1 MGLVTFPRSHPE
13 QRASLRRRKEKKMKA
28 VTNRAL
34 LTALCFLVSLALAI
48 PLTASGEGEPAAYS
62 FTADTL
68 TASEDKE
75 AIPEGTAVDDGG
87 SGNIVTFGT
96 VTKRWKE
103 DKGVTSTEAAKNM
116 GGGFLFVVKGS
127 AEVTVTVS
135 STGGDNTSAF
145 AVIDEN
151 GAAIANAEGI
161 SEVSGTGKQ
170 TFSYTLTAGAY
181 RVVSPQS
188 DYNRGVR
195 VYSITVTDT
204 PAPEAVVSET
214 THTFTV
220 GNLTASED
228 KEAVAEGAALDDDGA
243 GYFVSSGNVVKRW
256 KEEKG
261 VTSVEVGKALS
272 GCIVFTVAGEAEA
285 EVVVSSNGG
294 DNDSSVGMIDADG
307 NPIANAEGI
316 TTVHG
321 TSKQSLTYSLPAG
334 TYRIVSP
341 YDEANQRGARVYS
354 VTVTE
359 KAAAAAEKRTW
370 EFRYFGVSTGGDR
383 NVLIASG
390 NGIEADV
397 SLGSALFNEDGTVQ
411 KKGGKFVADSPAD
424 GGSYYYTVIDP
435 TVTNFFFQA
444 DVTVDALNP
453 TPDGQEGFAL
463 MARDSLGEQG
473 VSGNWMANLI
483 SVGAT
488 KLPYGGVNTS
498 PESACTIGIRAYTG
512 IRTPEAS
519 DNNDISAIRYGW
531 WTAEGAANRIE
542 AGKTYRVSLEKTDSA
557 YIAAQYDPET
567 GELIGSYT
575 WYIPARDPSALT
587 VSSYSD
593 LDDPLVYQEGRAA
606 YISLVAA
613 RGLNA
618 TFSNIVFTTSPWNA
632 GGWAPQPTVYRDLS
646 ANIAGGS
653 TAAGEE
659 YGLIFRTN
667 ADGTANVFADDAL
680 VAENV
685 PVAADAYC
693 SLNVP
698 LNGSETLVTVEF
710 TPDQAFAF
718 SAFEKLSSYDTVRL
732 SVNVTRRA
740 LGSDGVIH
748 VRPDGIENNGGTGT
762 EDAVDLQ
769 TALNY
774 AAPGQTILLE
784 SGVYDL
790 SGKELTVFRGR
801 NGTAEKPITL
811 TTADGKFATLNFG
824 SDGRGFKV
832 WGDHWHISLINVTGT
847 KNGLPGMQLAGHYCV
862 LERMNFFNNGT
873 TGLQVS
879 GFSQD
884 DRSLWPAYNTVK
896 NCTSM
901 NNADAALE
909 DADGFAAKLTTGD
922 GNVFD
927 GCVAAYNADDGW
939 DLFAKVASG
948 QIGAVTIRNSVT
960 YMNGYIRVQPGG
972 TAKEFAFAE
981 IICDE
986 NGNLTFGESEI
997 MEAGNGNG
1005 FKLGGSSMPGGHTLI
1020 NSIAYENR
1028 AKGIDSN
1035 SCPDIRV
1042 YNCTAYNNG
1051 SYNVAMYT
1059 GNTSAVTGFAAS
1071 GVISFRTE
1079 GDVGEKLDL
1088 QKQPNSDVFGPSCYY
1103 LDTDTR
1109 QSFNTLGVPVSA
1121 DWFTSLDTSVSPGRR
1136 EDGSIDMHGLLML
1149 TDSAR
1154 SEYGAGARGQAWG
1167 QREATIWVVG
1177 DSTASAFS
1185 DKYYL
1190 PREGWGE
1197 ELSVYFNAAVYNLAH
1212 SGASSRDF
1220 TGMAEYRTLLEGSA
1234 LIPALGDA
1242 EGDMFLIIGFGH
1254 NDEKTETARFSDPN
1268 GDYLTEGSFANSLY
1282 VNYILPAIERGVT
1295 PVVCTP
1301 IVRLTGANTPESY
1314 AGTSGHVTSDVTIG
1328 DTVYPG
1334 GSYPQAILDMVRDL
1348 KAQGIDIEYIDLTA
1362 ATLKDNVALGG
1373 DAQWLHAFTGARYAE
1388 DGATLIPAGLDQ
1400 THTNAYGARVNAWLI
1415 SSLSAETAPGLHAYS
1430 LSKDRPLYETYFAAA
1445 VNPDYEVPNYVS
1457 PSDEQMAGVSW
1468 PAFTDTDGRVWRGTV
1483 FGDVGGDNKITSDN
1497 FGAAIGDNGE
1507 ITLSVS
1513 NNCGKIASGS
1523 DGMMFYCTKLPAG
1536 TAFTL
1541 TAKATVRRF
1550 AENNQVSFGL
1560 MARDDLYIDT
1570 YVATTMGDY
1579 VAAGSRNQGAIVN
1592 FGRRSGALIG
1602 GAPTAAIDLS
1612 EGAEVIIT
1620 LTGTADG
1627 FTLTYGNETV
1637 SAGFDYPLTSVDPD
1651 NVYVGFYVV
1660 RNCEITFSDIHL
1672 SVAE

>member
-1 MGLVTFPRSHPE
+1 MKAFTSKNRPFLATLCLLVT
-13 QRASLRRRKEKKMKA
+13 
-28 VTNRAL
+28 
-34 LTALCFLVSLALAI
+34 LALAI
-48 PLTASGEGEPAAYS
+48 PGIAFGEEEATAYS
-62 FTADTL
+62 FTATVL
-68 TASEDKE
+68 SASEDKE
-75 AIPEGTAVDDGG
+75 VIPEGTAVDDGG
-87 SGNIVTFGT
+87 AARIVTFGT

-116 GGGFLFVVKGS
+116 GGGFLFEVKGN
-127 AEVTVTVS
+127 AEVTITVS

-145 AVIDEN
+145 AVVDES
-151 GAAIANAEGI
+151 GTAIANAEGI
-161 SEVSGTGKQ
+161 GEVSGTGKQ
-170 TFSYTLTAGAY
+170 TFNYTLSAGTY

-188 DYNRGVR
+188 DHNRGVR
-195 VYSITVTDT
+195 VYSITVIDT
-204 PAPEAVVSET
+204 PAPAAVIAEA
-214 THTFTV
+214 THSFNC
-220 GNLTASED
+220 GSLTASED
-228 KEAVAEGAALDDDGA
+228 KEAVAEGTILDDENL
-243 GYFVSSGNVVKRW
+243 GYFTSSGNVVKRW
-256 KEEKG
+256 KEDKG

-272 GCIVFTVAGEAEA
+272 GCIVFTVTGKAEA
-285 EVVVSSNGG
+285 VVVVSSNGG
-294 DNDSSVGMIDADG
+294 DNDSSVGIIDAEG
-307 NPIANAEGI
+307 SAVANAEGI
-316 TTVHG
+316 TSVHG
-321 TSKQSLTYSLPAG
+321 TSKQSLTYSLASG

-341 YDEANQRGARVYS
+341 YDEVNQRGARVYS

-359 KAAAAAEKRTW
+359 EAAAAFEERAW
-370 EFRYFGVSTGGDR
+370 EFRYFGVSTGSDR

-390 NGIEADV
+390 KGIEDNV

-435 TVTNFFFQA
+435 TATNFYFQA

-463 MARDSLGEQG
+463 MVRDSLGEEG

-519 DNNDISAIRYGW
+519 DDNDITATRYGW
-531 WTAEGAANRIE
+531 WTTEGTANRIE

-557 YIAAQYDPET
+557 YIASQYDPAT

-575 WYIPARDPSALT
+575 WYIPARDPAALSVSA
-587 VSSYSD
+587 YSD
-593 LDDPLVYQEGRAA
+593 LDDPLVYQEGHSA
-606 YISLVAA
+606 YVSLVTA

-618 TFSNIVFTTSPWNA
+618 TFSSIIFTTSPWNA
-632 GGWAPQPTVYRDLS
+632 EGWKPQPTVYRDLTAS
-646 ANIAGGS
+646 IAGGS

-667 ADGTANVFADDAL
+667 ADGMARIFAGETL
-680 VAENV
+680 ISENV
-685 PVAADAYC
+685 PVSAGAYC
-693 SLNVP
+693 NVGVP
-698 LNGSETLVTVEF
+698 LDGRETEVTVEF
-710 TPDQAFAF
+710 TPDPSFAF
-718 SAFEKLSSYDTVRL
+718 SAFEKLSSYDPVRL
-732 SVNVTRRA
+732 SVTVTRRA
-740 LGSDGVIH
+740 LGMDGVIF
-748 VRPDGIENNGGTGT
+748 VRPDGLEDNGGTGM

-790 SGKELTVFRGR
+790 SGRELTVFRGR
-801 NGTAEKPITL
+801 NGTADSPITL
-811 TTADGKFATLNFG
+811 TTADGKFATLDFG
-824 SDGRGFKV
+824 STGRGFKV
-832 WGDHWHISLINVTGT
+832 WGDHWHISLVNVTGT
-847 KNGLPGMQLAGHYCV
+847 KNGLPGMQLAGHQCV

-879 GFSQD
+879 GSSLD
-884 DRSLWPAYNTVK
+884 DRSLWPSYNTVK
-896 NCTSM
+896 NCTSL
-901 NNADAALE
+901 NNADSALE
-909 DADGFAAKLTTGD
+909 DADGFAAKLTTGE

-972 TAKEFAFAE
+972 TAKEFSFAAVS
-981 IICDE
+981 CDD

-1042 YNCTAYNNG
+1042 YNCTVYNNG

-1059 GNTSAVTGFAAS
+1059 GNTSAETGFAAS
-1071 GVISFRTE
+1071 GVISFRTG
-1079 GDVGEKLDL
+1079 GDIGEKLDL
-1088 QKQPNSDVFGPSCYY
+1088 QKQPNSAVFGPSCYY
-1103 LDTDTR
+1103 WEPDKQ
-1109 QSFNTLGVPVSA
+1109 QSVNTLGVPVSA
-1121 DWFTSLDTSVSPGRR
+1121 DWFSSLDTSAAPERR

-1149 TDSAR
+1149 TDFAR

-1185 DKYYL
+1185 DRYYL

-1197 ELSVYFNAAVYNLAH
+1197 ELSVYFNTVVYNLAH
-1212 SGASSRDF
+1212 SGASSRDY
-1220 TGMAEYRTLLEGSA
+1220 TGMADYRTLLEGSA

-1242 EGDMFLIIGFGH
+1242 DGDKFLIIGFGH
-1254 NDEKTETARFSDPN
+1254 NDEKTETARFTDPN

-1282 VNYILPAIERGVT
+1282 VNYILPAIERGVA

-1314 AGTSGHVTSDVTIG
+1314 AGASGHVTSDVTIG
-1328 DTVYPG
+1328 GTVYPG

-1348 KAQGIDIEYIDLTA
+1348 KAQGIDIEYIDLTS
-1362 ATLKDNVALGG
+1362 ATLSDNVALGE
-1373 DAQWLHAFTGARYAE
+1373 DAKWLHAFTGAKYAD
-1388 DGATLIPAGLDQ
+1388 DGVTLIPAGLDQ

-1415 SSLSAETAPGLHAYS
+1415 SVLSGETAPGLHAYS
-1430 LSKDRPLYETYFAAA
+1430 LGKDRPLYETYFAAS

-1468 PAFTDTDGRVWRGTV
+1468 PAFTDADGRVWYGTV
-1483 FGDVGGDNKITSDN
+1483 FGDVGGDNKISSDN
-1497 FGAAIGDNGE
+1497 FAAVIGDNGE
-1507 ITLSVS
+1507 LTLSVS

-1541 TAKATVRRF
+1541 TAKATVIRF

-1602 GAPTAAIDLS
+1602 GTPAAAVDLT

-1651 NVYVGFYVV
+1651 NMYIGFYVV

>member
-1 MGLVTFPRSHPE
+1 
-13 QRASLRRRKEKKMKA
+13 MKA
-28 VTNRAL
+28 VTAKNSSYLMVLCL
-34 LTALCFLVSLALAI
+34 LISLALAI
-48 PLTASGEGEPAAYS
+48 PGIASGEADAAAYS
-62 FTADTL
+62 FTATVL
-68 TASEDKE
+68 NATEDKE

-87 SGNIVTFGT
+87 AGNIVTFGT

-116 GGGFLFVVKGS
+116 GGGFLFNVKGN
-127 AEVTVTVS
+127 AEVTITVS

-145 AVIDEN
+145 AVVDES
-151 GAAIANAEGI
+151 GAAVANSEGVG
-161 SEVSGTGKQ
+161 EVSGTGKQ
-170 TFSYTLTAGAY
+170 TFSYNLAAGAF

-195 VYSITVTDT
+195 IYSITVIDT
-204 PAPEAVVSET
+204 PAPDNAIAEV
-214 THTFTV
+214 THSFTV
-220 GNLTASED
+220 GSLTAAED
-228 KEAVAEGAALDDDGA
+228 KEAIAESTILDDDGL
-243 GYFVSSGNVVKRW
+243 GYFTSSGNVVKRW
-256 KEEKG
+256 KEDKG

-272 GCIVFTVAGEAEA
+272 GCIVFTVDGEAEA
-285 EVVVSSNGG
+285 SVVVSSNGG
-294 DNDSSVGMIDADG
+294 DNDSSVGVIDEDG
-307 NPIANAEGI
+307 NAVANAEGI
-316 TTVHG
+316 LTVHG
-321 TSKQSLTYSLPAG
+321 TSKQELTYSLSAG

-341 YDEANQRGARVYS
+341 YDETNQRGARVYS
-354 VTVTE
+354 VSVTE
-359 KAAAAAEKRTW
+359 RGAAASEEKAW

-383 NVLIASG
+383 NVLISSG
-390 NGIEADV
+390 KGIEADV

-435 TVTNFFFQA
+435 TAENFYFQA

-463 MARDSLGEQG
+463 MVRDSLGEEG

-519 DNNDISAIRYGW
+519 DDNDIAATRYGW
-531 WTAEGAANRIE
+531 WTTDGAANRIE

-557 YIAAQYDPET
+557 YIAAQYDPAT
-567 GELIGSYT
+567 GEMIGSYT
-575 WYIPARDPSALT
+575 WYIPARDPSALS

-593 LDDPLVYQEGRAA
+593 LDDPLVCQEGHAA
-606 YISLVAA
+606 YVSLVAA

-618 TFSNIVFTTSPWNA
+618 TFSGIIFTTSPWNA
-632 GGWAPQPTVYRDLS
+632 DGWAPQPTVYRELTAS
-646 ANIAGGS
+646 IAGGS

-667 ADGTANVFADDAL
+667 ADGTARVFADKAI
-680 VAENV
+680 VADFV
-685 PVAADAYC
+685 PVIADTYC

-698 LNGSETLVTVEF
+698 LNNGNTEVSVEF
-710 TPDQAFAF
+710 TPDPGFAF
-718 SAFEKLSSYDTVRL
+718 SAFEKLSSYDSVRISL
-732 SVNVTRRA
+732 TVTRRA
-740 LGSDGVIH
+740 LGRDGKIF
-748 VRPDGIENNGGTGT
+748 VRPDGLENNGGTGE
-762 EDAVDLQ
+762 EDAVDIQ

-784 SGVYDL
+784 GGVYDL
-790 SGKELTVFRGR
+790 SGRELTVFRGR
-801 NGTAEKPITL
+801 NGTAEDPITL
-811 TTADGKFATLNFG
+811 TCADGKFATLDFG
-824 SDGRGFKV
+824 MTGRGFKV
-832 WGDHWHISLINVTGT
+832 WGDHWNISLINITRT
-847 KNGLPGMQLAGHYCV
+847 ANGLPGMQLAGHYCV
-862 LERMNFFNNGT
+862 LERMNFFSNGT

-879 GFSQD
+879 GSSRD
-884 DRSLWPAYNTVK
+884 DRSLWPSFNTVK

-909 DADGFAAKLTTGD
+909 DADGFAAKLTTGE

-927 GCVAAYNADDGW
+927 GCIAAYNADDGW

-972 TAKEFAFAE
+972 TAKEFSFADVF
-981 IICDE
+981 CDE
-986 NGNLTFGESEI
+986 FGSLSFGESEV

-1005 FKLGGSSMPGGHTLI
+1005 FKMGGSSMPGGHTLI

-1035 SCPDIRV
+1035 SCPDIRA

-1059 GNTSAVTGFAAS
+1059 GNTSATTAFTAS
-1071 GVISFRTE
+1071 GVISFRSGGE
-1079 GDVGEKLDL
+1079 PGEKLDL
-1088 QKQPNSDVFGPSCYY
+1088 QKQPNSDVFGTSSYFW
-1103 LDTDTR
+1103 DTDKQ
-1109 QSFNTLGVPVSA
+1109 QSVNTLGVPVSA
-1121 DWFTSLDTSVSPGRR
+1121 DWFVSLDTSAAPGRH

-1149 TDSAR
+1149 TDFAR
-1154 SEYGAGARGQAWG
+1154 SEYGTGARGQAWG
-1167 QREATIWVVG
+1167 QREAVFWVVG
-1177 DSTASAFS
+1177 DSTVSAFS
-1185 DKYYL
+1185 NKYYL

-1197 ELSVYFNAAVYNLAH
+1197 ELSSYFNAAVYNLAH

-1234 LIPALGDA
+1234 LIPALGDS
-1242 EGDMFLIIGFGH
+1242 EGDKFLIIGFGH
-1254 NDEKTETARFSDPN
+1254 NDEKTEAARFSDPN

-1301 IVRLTGANTPESY
+1301 IVRLTGSNTPESY
-1314 AGTSGHVTSDVTIG
+1314 LGASGHITSDVVIG

-1348 KAQGIDIEYIDLTA
+1348 KAQGIDIECIDLTA
-1362 ATLKDNVALGG
+1362 ATLSDNTALGE
-1373 DAQWLHAFTGARYAE
+1373 DAQWLHAFTGAKYAE
-1388 DGATLIPAGLDQ
+1388 DGVSLVPAGLDQ

-1415 SSLSAETAPGLHAYS
+1415 SDLSAETAPRLHAYS
-1430 LSKDRPLYETYFAAA
+1430 LGKVRPMYETYFAAA
-1445 VNPDYEVPNYVS
+1445 VNPDYAVPDYKS
-1457 PSDEQMAGVSW
+1457 PSDEQMNGVSW
-1468 PAFTDTDGRVWRGTV
+1468 PSYADADGRVWRGTV

-1497 FGAAIGDNGE
+1497 FGAVLEDGGE
-1507 ITLSVS
+1507 ITLSVN

-1523 DGMMFYCTKLPAG
+1523 DGLMFYFTRLPAG

-1550 AENNQVSFGL
+1550 TDNNQVSFGL

-1602 GAPTAAIDLS
+1602 GAPTDAIDLS
-1612 EGAEVIIT
+1612 EGAEVAIA

-1627 FTLTYGNETV
+1627 FTLTYGDETV

-1651 NVYVGFYVV
+1651 NVYVGFYAV
-1660 RNCEITFSDIHL
+1660 RNCEVTFSDIHL
-1672 SVAE
+1672 SVEE